1 MRIYRDPI
9 YLNKEALTPI
19 ANSFGIEVDT
29 SIEVAT
35 RDLTNKKGG
44 FDAGATIPGTSIGI
58 KGNLGGGT
66 ESEIS
71 QKRTVTAHPGAAL
84 NNLIEKLQEDASLID
99 LSDGQAITKSAL
111 IEIESDW
118 ELSPVTDQ
126 GRILN
131 LFIEQILQNP
141 NNIPKKVPAKLIQ
154 DALKSRPTDENQK
167 LIFIRTNESAN
178 DMTVIALLDSEW
190 LVGNNTEDD
199 LEEDRTFFGLVETFK
214 PKGKVYSLEKYFTRG
229 LNRTL
234 RRKMR
239 KIDREKLY
247 NPLELSEKD
256 LEFHGPLVVIKVIA
270 VYP

>member
-1 MRIYRDPI
+1 MSHMRIYRDPI
-9 YLNKEALTPI
+9 YLNREALTPI

-141 NNIPKKVPAKLIQ
+141 NNIPKKVPDKLIQ
-154 DALKSRPTDENQK
+154 DALKSRPTDPIAHKEK
-167 LIFIRTNESAN
+167 PRPAVCEAWFLFCTPYGIRTRV
-178 DMTVIALLDSEW
+178 TGVRGRRPRPLDE
-190 LVGNNTEDD
+190 
-199 LEEDRTFFGLVETFK
+199 
-214 PKGKVYSLEKYFTRG
+214 RG
-229 LNRTL
+229 LELAILLLLAYQDSN
-234 RRKMR
+234 
-239 KIDREKLY
+239 
-247 NPLELSEKD
+247 LE
-256 LEFHGPLVVIKVIA
+256 
-270 VYP
+270 